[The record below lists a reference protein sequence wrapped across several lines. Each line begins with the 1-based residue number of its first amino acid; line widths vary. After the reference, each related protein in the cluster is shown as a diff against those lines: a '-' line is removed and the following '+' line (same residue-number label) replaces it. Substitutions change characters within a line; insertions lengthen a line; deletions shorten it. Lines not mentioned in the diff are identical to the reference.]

1 MPVRARMFL
10 PVLALAAVTLCAA
23 LPARASGL
31 DAFAQLSGELRI
43 AGSDVGLTAVMEAA
57 KRIMAVNP
65 AIRISYEMTGL
76 GAGARRLKLRQADI
90 CLFDRDPG
98 AMSGGLQP
106 FAYVAYGVDPVA
118 VVVNP
123 KNTVSGLAAEQIRA
137 MFSAKMRFWPDGG
150 GTHAPVM
157 PVYYEASTE
166 EGRPETRPGNLS
178 ASSQPALRI
187 MLIREKDILAY
198 VSMREL
204 DAAMKPLA
212 VDGRPADMASFR
224 DGRYTVYRLMH
235 AAMDQSR
242 PPLAKAFLDYMA
254 GPEGQKLLLE
264 SGYLPLAD
272 KPAAKSVLPVE
283 NPELMAS
290 GR

>member
-1 MPVRARMFL
+1 MRARASFFAA
-10 PVLALAAVTLCAA
+10 VAFALAVSAT

-31 DAFAQLSGELRI
+31 EAFAGLSGELRI
-43 AGSDVGLTAVMEAA
+43 AGSDVGLAPMLEAA
-57 KRIMAVNP
+57 KRIMAAHPSVK
-65 AIRISYEMTGL
+65 ISYEMTGL
-76 GAGARRLKLRQADI
+76 GAGARRLKFRQADI
-90 CLFDRDPG
+90 CLFDRDPE
-98 AMSGGLQP
+98 AMPGGLLP
-106 FAYVAYGVDPVA
+106 FAYVTYGVDPVA

-123 KNTVSGLAAEQIRA
+123 KNTVSNLTVEQIRG
-137 MFSAKMRFWPDGG
+137 MFSAKIRFWTDVGG
-150 GTHAPVM
+150 ENTPVM
-157 PVYYEASTE
+157 PVYYEASAE

-198 VSMREL
+198 VSMRDL
-204 DAAMKPLA
+204 DAAMKPLD
-212 VDGRPADMASFR
+212 VDGLSPDKESRA
-224 DGRYTVYRLMH
+224 GRYPVYRLMH

-242 PPLAKAFLDYMA
+242 PPLAKAFLEYMA

-264 SGYLPLAD
+264 TGYLPLAQ
-272 KPAAKSVLPVE
+272 KPATRSLLPVE

>member
-1 MPVRARMFL
+1 MRARPVL
-10 PVLALAAVTLCAA
+10 LATVVLALALCAV

-31 DAFAQLSGELRI
+31 AAFAGLSGELRI
-43 AGSDVGLTAVMEAA
+43 AGSDVGLAPMLEAA
-57 KRIMAVNP
+57 KRIMAAHP
-65 AIRISYEMTGL
+65 SIKITYEMTGL

-90 CLFDRDPG
+90 CLFDRDPE
-98 AMSGGLQP
+98 AMPGGLLP
-106 FAYVAYGVDPVA
+106 FAYVTYGVDPVA
-118 VVVNP
+118 VVANP
-123 KNTVSGLAAEQIRA
+123 KNSVSGLTVEQVRA
-137 MFSAKMRFWPDGG
+137 MFSARIRFWTEVGG
-150 GTHAPVM
+150 ENTPVM

-212 VDGRPADMASFR
+212 VDGLSPDVEARA
-224 DGRYTVYRLMH
+224 GRYPAYRLMH
-235 AAMDQSR
+235 AAMDQNR
-242 PPLAKAFLDYMA
+242 PPLAKAFLEYMA
-254 GPEGQKLLLE
+254 GPEGQKLLRE
-264 SGYLPLAD
+264 AGYLPLAD
-272 KPAAKSVLPVE
+272 KPAAKSLLPVE